1 MKPFNLQEALAGK
14 PVVTRDGRDV
24 SQITLFT
31 HVDTWCVVAVVENFD
46 TVSLYTQ
53 NGRYTM
59 FEDRPLDLFMKST
72 KHQRFVNVWPDPYG
86 IQPTNDG
93 EVGLG
98 NFLWNSQEEADT
110 AANDYTRQTGI
121 KRLTTAVVEW
131 ED

>member
-72 KHQRFVNVWPDPYG
+72 KHQRFVNVWSDPYG
-86 IQPTNDG
+86 TCSIHDG
-93 EVGLG
+93 EIGLG
-98 NFLWNSQEEADT
+98 KTLWGSQKEADQ
-110 AANDYTRQTGI
+110 AANNYTQQTGI
-121 KRLTTAVVEW
+121 KRLTTAVIEW